1 MDEAIIITFR
11 GNQQIETASLEA
23 VIGVRRSSAL
33 AFWKEDISTINALY
47 IPKLDE
53 IFRLYYK
60 KEGFY
65 DANITHKI
73 DEKGIHFFIEEHR
86 FIKIN
91 SVEIESDFEIED
103 VVLLE
108 KGTRFRAKAF
118 SEMKEG
124 IKKKLLKEG
133 LCSYKLNTKA
143 FIDLEKQS
151 AKILIKLQKGKV
163 CHFGKITIDG
173 TPNISDDVILSRL
186 HFKENEAFNLYKI
199 KESYESLYDRR
210 IEHFRQRDFFRELG
224 L

>member
-1 MDEAIIITFR
+1 
-11 GNQQIETASLEA
+11 
-23 VIGVRRSSAL
+23 
-33 AFWKEDISTINALY
+33 
-47 IPKLDE
+47 
-53 IFRLYYK
+53 
-60 KEGFY
+60 
-65 DANITHKI
+65 
-73 DEKGIHFFIEEHR
+73 
-86 FIKIN
+86 
-91 SVEIESDFEIED
+91 VEIESDFEIED